1 MTRQSARRTATRKAA
16 RADATGTAARQTRTP
31 DGETARRVAPQTI
44 TIAVRLMYAGAAA
57 TAVGM
62 VISVLGV
69 ALGLATLRASHPTAT
84 PAQLHATQ
92 TLLITIAIISGL
104 AETAIWL
111 VMARANRSGLK
122 WARTVASA
130 LFLLSSWNLV
140 DHLLGVITVSNLT
153 YTAVIW
159 LIGLGAICFLW
170 LAESRTYFG

>member
-1 MTRQSARRTATRKAA
+1 MTGKAARRTAA
-16 RADATGTAARQTRTP
+16 
-31 DGETARRVAPQTI
+31 GETARRIAPQTI

-57 TAVGM
+57 TAIGM
-62 VISVLGV
+62 VISVIGV

-92 TLLITIAIISGL
+92 TVLVVIAILSGL

-122 WARTVASA
+122 WARTVASV

-140 DHLLGVITVSNLT
+140 DHLLGAITVSNLT

-170 LAESRTYFG
+170 QAESRTYFG